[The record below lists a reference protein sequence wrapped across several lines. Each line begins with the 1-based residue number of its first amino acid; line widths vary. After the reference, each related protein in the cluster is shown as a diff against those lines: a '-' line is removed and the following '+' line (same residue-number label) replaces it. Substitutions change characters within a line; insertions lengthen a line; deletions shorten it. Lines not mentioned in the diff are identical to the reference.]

1 MKTKVLYALWGCL
14 GLFCACISE
23 KESDE
28 PRADVVHVGDS
39 LPDFSVEMDNG
50 KVVASR
56 NLRGKV
62 AFIVFFNTS
71 CTDCRKELPVVQQV
85 YDRYGDNG
93 RMEFVPVSREEEAAS
108 VRRYWAEHGLTLPF
122 SAQVDRAVYNLFA
135 FSSIPRIYITDTASV
150 VRYVHKDSPLATFEE
165 LVHEVEQLLP
175 ITE

>member
-1 MKTKVLYALWGCL
+1 MPYGDAWDCFVPASVKKRAMNQGRMSSTWETLCRTSLW
-14 GLFCACISE
+14 
-23 KESDE
+23 
-28 PRADVVHVGDS
+28 RWTT
-39 LPDFSVEMDNG
+39 G
-50 KVVASR
+50 KWSPA
-56 NLRGKV
+56 
-62 AFIVFFNTS
+62 FFNTS

-108 VRRYWAEHGLTLPF
+108 VSRYWAEHGLTLPF
-122 SAQVDRAVYNLFA
+122 SAQADRAVYNLFA

>member
-1 MKTKVLYALWGCL
+1 M
-14 GLFCACISE
+14 
-23 KESDE
+23 
-28 PRADVVHVGDS
+28 
-39 LPDFSVEMDNG
+39 
-50 KVVASR
+50 
-56 NLRGKV
+56 

-108 VRRYWAEHGLTLPF
+108 VSRYWAEHGLTLPF
-122 SAQVDRAVYNLFA
+122 SAQADRAVYNLFA